1 MLYFERIPG
10 AKHANK
16 SVGPA
21 KWTAVH
27 APDAVG
33 LVEHYLAKAKAI
45 DLPVWIHQGRFHG
58 YLEQGAEGVIR
69 SFVDDLRKIR
79 HGFDG
84 LLFVG
89 YDRRAIVPLIKDREQ
104 AGRTR
109 AAGESGVVFNRRSKT
124 PIMPSAYNSWLREDG
139 KVARDG
145 IADALAAT
153 SLKEDEDAWTGPN
166 RRKGITAFYGV
177 EARDEPGSE
186 PSGGLDRVGSGA
198 EGTGVPAD
206 ATAQKLLHIRKGG
219 VSGAQRERGPDI
231 GEAELS
237 IAHFIVWSQKYFGE
251 EIADWVVY
259 SVDTDQWMIVLL
271 AMSTG
276 FLKATGDG
284 RVRVTVEKRVGKES
298 TYIYVN
304 RVFEAIRD
312 QKDGSESAWP
322 AVNFN
327 GWSPDENEK
336 VRLFVLLYLLAGCD
350 FLPALSGLGFERMW
364 ECALKSVR
372 ATGIFDG
379 SIFVQDDG
387 VWSVHI
393 GGCVK
398 LLATIFYFKYESSF

>member
-1 MLYFERIPG
+1 M
-10 AKHANK
+10 
-16 SVGPA
+16 
-21 KWTAVH
+21 
-27 APDAVG
+27 
-33 LVEHYLAKAKAI
+33 
-45 DLPVWIHQGRFHG
+45 
-58 YLEQGAEGVIR
+58 
-69 SFVDDLRKIR
+69 DDLRKIR

-109 AAGESGVVFNRRSKT
+109 AAGESGVIFNRRSKT

-139 KVARDG
+139 KVARDC
-145 IADALAAT
+145 IADALAAA
-153 SLKEDEDAWTGPN
+153 SLKEDEDVWTGPN

-219 VSGAQRERGPDI
+219 DSGAQRERGPDI

-237 IAHFIVWSQKYFGE
+237 IVHFIVWSQKNFGE
-251 EIADWVVY
+251 EIADWLVY

-304 RVFEAIRD
+304 RVFETIRD

-336 VRLFVLLYLLAGCD
+336 VRLFVLVYLLAGCD
-350 FLPALSGLGFERMW
+350 FLPAISGLGFERMW
-364 ECALKSVR
+364 DCALKSVR
-372 ATGIFDG
+372 ATGIFD
-379 SIFVQDDG
+379 SSVFVQDDG
-387 VWSVHI
+387 V
-393 GGCVK
+393 
-398 LLATIFYFKYESSF
+398 